1 MYTYI
6 PKCNPLSV
14 YSFIC
19 MQVFG
24 ADHVVLD
31 IQVVCLLW
39 GRQFLPF
46 STFLVVCS
54 TLCSLRSRGLSS
66 IHFDMSISP
75 YFFLQVLGIW
85 TLALTLVRQ
94 VFLKLLRHVFN
105 SNTVP
110 LLNDIHRNIRC
121 AYSIQCLTVPAPTKS
136 HVSSLFTFTSI
147 FYNPMTVPEIIR
159 AFPKVGPTHY
169 CIWGIQGHTSAERKK

>member
-1 MYTYI
+1 MGI
-6 PKCNPLSV
+6 
-14 YSFIC
+14 
-19 MQVFG
+19 
-24 ADHVVLD
+24 
-31 IQVVCLLW
+31 
-39 GRQFLPF
+39 LP
-46 STFLVVCS
+46 S
-54 TLCSLRSRGLSS
+54 TLTCLFHL
-66 IHFDMSISP
+66 I
-75 YFFLQVLGIW
+75 FFIGSGHLDSGSNSYK
-85 TLALTLVRQ
+85 AG
-94 VFLKLLRHVFN
+94 FLKLLRHVFN

-110 LLNDIHRNIRC
+110 FLNDIHRNIRC